1 MRYKSYRD
9 VYKRQDFIQLD
20 EKHYQA
26 LKNSKKYNFRVIYQ
40 NSKISDVYDK
50 TIEPMFEE
58 IYNKLLY
65 DLKNDIKS
73 SPIFKHHIELIDY
86 SNRFSGYEYTKNSD
100 FNDIVTDYIASMTDD
115 YFIDLYEYLFNKQ
128 APVKYI
134 SCLLYTSSIDYL
146 VGYDERRIIK
156 NEIGRTKDIE
166 LNKAEIDLIQSYR
179 NLSYQ
184 GKEHLKTTMEMY
196 KSYFANDTVHITK
209 SRDNIIKDDIV
220 ATEKKIQK
228 ITKKEV

>member
-1 MRYKSYRD
+1 MFDERLKKLREERGLTQKQVAEALNMNPRTYSSYENNEREPNSEILLLIADLFD
-9 VYKRQDFIQLD
+9 V
-20 EKHYQA
+20 
-26 LKNSKKYNFRVIYQ
+26 
-40 NSKISDVYDK
+40 
-50 TIEPMFEE
+50 
-58 IYNKLLY
+58 
-65 DLKNDIKS
+65 
-73 SPIFKHHIELIDY
+73 
-86 SNRFSGYEYTKNSD
+86 
-100 FNDIVTDYIASMTDD
+100 
-115 YFIDLYEYLFNKQ
+115 
-128 APVKYI
+128 
-134 SCLLYTSSIDYL
+134 SIDYL

-220 ATEKKIQK
+220 ATEKEDTKNHKERSLKYISYCRNVNNVPVMYVIFRRNTDIVYKIHFWSK
-228 ITKKEV
+228 IGENTYLIQIYY

>member
-1 MRYKSYRD
+1 MHMFDERLKKLREERGLTQKQVAEALNMNPRTYSSYENNEREPNSEILLLIADLFD
-9 VYKRQDFIQLD
+9 V
-20 EKHYQA
+20 
-26 LKNSKKYNFRVIYQ
+26 
-40 NSKISDVYDK
+40 
-50 TIEPMFEE
+50 
-58 IYNKLLY
+58 
-65 DLKNDIKS
+65 
-73 SPIFKHHIELIDY
+73 
-86 SNRFSGYEYTKNSD
+86 
-100 FNDIVTDYIASMTDD
+100 
-115 YFIDLYEYLFNKQ
+115 
-128 APVKYI
+128 
-134 SCLLYTSSIDYL
+134 SIDYL
-146 VGYDERRIIK
+146 VGYDKRRIIK

>member
-1 MRYKSYRD
+1 M
-9 VYKRQDFIQLD
+9 
-20 EKHYQA
+20 
-26 LKNSKKYNFRVIYQ
+26 
-40 NSKISDVYDK
+40 
-50 TIEPMFEE
+50 
-58 IYNKLLY
+58 
-65 DLKNDIKS
+65 
-73 SPIFKHHIELIDY
+73 
-86 SNRFSGYEYTKNSD
+86 
-100 FNDIVTDYIASMTDD
+100 
-115 YFIDLYEYLFNKQ
+115 
-128 APVKYI
+128 
-134 SCLLYTSSIDYL
+134 
-146 VGYDERRIIK
+146 GYDERRIIK